1 MATTDDL
8 RADLR
13 RLVDQLPEGELH
25 AARRFLEYVLYH
37 GDPVLRAFKEA
48 PLDDEPESEEERAAV
63 EEARQDFAAGRVVSH
78 EEVKRRL
85 LGHA

>member
-25 AARRFLEYVLYH
+25 AARRFLLRCVR
-37 GDPVLRAFKEA
+37 DPLLRKLLEA
-48 PLDDEPESEEERAAV
+48 PEDDEELTDECQAALDEAEE
-63 EEARQDFAAGRVVSH
+63 DFRAGRVVSH
-78 EEVKRRL
+78 EELERE
-85 LGHA
+85 LGL